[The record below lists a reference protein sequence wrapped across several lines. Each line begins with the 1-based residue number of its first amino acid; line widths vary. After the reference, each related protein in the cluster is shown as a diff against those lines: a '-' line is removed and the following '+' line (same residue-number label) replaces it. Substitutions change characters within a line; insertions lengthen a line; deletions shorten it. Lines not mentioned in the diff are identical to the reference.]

1 MTLHTPLLI
10 VNLKEYDEVL
20 GDRPVTIAKV
30 ARKLFDKYKI
40 NILIAPPD
48 PMIDNISKIVLTVS
62 QHIEPYEPGA
72 HTGALLAKEVKE
84 LGAVGSI
91 INHSEK
97 RMPAEDVKKC
107 IDLCREYDLV
117 SIVCAQNSK
126 EAGEL
131 AKFNPDFIA
140 IEPPELIGGDI
151 SVSTAEPEIITNS
164 VNEVKRNSLRTN
176 VLCGAGVKTRED
188 VKKAIELGAKGILVA
203 SGVVK
208 SSNIEKSIEELV
220 KGMR

>member
-1 MTLHTPLLI
+1 MTLKLPVLI

-20 GDRPVTIAKV
+20 GDNPVTIAEV
-30 ARKLFDKYKI
+30 ARKLFEKYKI

-48 PMIDNISKIVLTVS
+48 PMIDNISKIILTVS
-62 QHIEPYEPGA
+62 QHLDPYEPGA

-84 LGAVGSI
+84 LGAIGSL

-97 RMPAEDVKKC
+97 RIPPEDVKKC
-107 IDLCREYDLV
+107 VDLCREYDLI

-140 IEPPELIGGDI
+140 VEPSELIGGDV

-164 VNEVKRNSLRTN
+164 VNEVKKNSLRTSL
-176 VLCGAGVKTRED
+176 LCGAGVKTKAD
-188 VKKAIELGAKGILVA
+188 VKKAIELGAKGVLVA

-208 SSNIEKSIEELV
+208 SPNVEKAMEELV
-220 KGMR
+220 KGMK

>member
-1 MTLHTPLLI
+1 MMLKPPLLI

-20 GDRPVTIAKV
+20 GDNPVIIAKV
-30 ARKLFDKYKI
+30 ARKLYDKYKI

-48 PMIDNISKIVLTVS
+48 PMIDNISKIILTIA
-62 QHIEPYEPGA
+62 QHIDPYEPGA

-91 INHSEK
+91 INHSE
-97 RMPAEDVKKC
+97 RRIPADDVKKC
-107 IDLCREYDLV
+107 VDLCKEYDLISV
-117 SIVCAQNSK
+117 VCAQNSK

-140 IEPPELIGGDI
+140 VEPPELIGGDV
-151 SVSTAEPEIITNS
+151 SVSTAEPEIIKNS
-164 VNEVKRNSLRTN
+164 VNEVKKNSLRTN
-176 VLCGAGVKTRED
+176 LLCGAGVKTKED
-188 VKKAIELGAKGILVA
+188 VKKAIELGAKGVLVA

-208 SSNIEKSIEELV
+208 SPNVEKAMEELIR
-220 KGMR
+220 GMR

>member
-1 MTLHTPLLI
+1 MLKLPVLI

-48 PMIDNISKIVLTVS
+48 PMIDNTSEITLTIA
-62 QHIEPYEPGA
+62 QHMEPFEPGA
-72 HTGALLAKEVKE
+72 HTGALLAKEIKE
-84 LGAVGSI
+84 LGAIGSI

-97 RMPAEDVKKC
+97 RMPPEDVKKC
-107 IDLCREYDLV
+107 VDLCKQYDLISV
-117 SIVCAQNSK
+117 VCAQSSK
-126 EAGEL
+126 EAGEH

-140 IEPPELIGGDI
+140 VEPPELIGGDV
-151 SVSTAEPEIITNS
+151 SVSTAEPEIIKNS
-164 VNEVKRNSLRTN
+164 VDEVKKNSLRTN
-176 VLCGAGVKTRED
+176 LLCGAGVKTKDD
-188 VKKAIELGAKGILVA
+188 VKKAIELGAKGVLVA

-208 SSNIEKSIEELV
+208 SPNVEKAMEELI
-220 KGMR
+220 KGMK

>member
-1 MTLHTPLLI
+1 MTLKLPVLI

-20 GDRPVTIAKV
+20 GDNPVTIAKV

-48 PMIDNISKIVLTVS
+48 PMIDNISKIILTVS
-62 QHIEPYEPGA
+62 QHLDPYEPGA
-72 HTGALLAKEVKE
+72 HTGTLLAKEVKE
-84 LGAVGSI
+84 LGAIGSL

-97 RMPAEDVKKC
+97 RISPEDVKKC
-107 IDLCREYDLV
+107 VDLCREYDLI

-140 IEPPELIGGDI
+140 VEPSELIGGDV

-164 VNEVKRNSLRTN
+164 VNEVKKNSLRTSL
-176 VLCGAGVKTRED
+176 LCGAGVKTKDD
-188 VKKAIELGAKGILVA
+188 VKKAIELGAKGVLVA

-208 SSNIEKSIEELV
+208 SPNVEKAMEELI

>member
-1 MTLHTPLLI
+1 MLKIPLLI

-20 GDRPVTIAKV
+20 GENPIKFAEIAD
-30 ARKLFDKYKI
+30 KLSKKHNI

-48 PMIDNISKIVLTVS
+48 PMIDNISKIALTVS
-62 QHIEPYEPGA
+62 QHIEPFEPGA

-84 LGAVGSI
+84 LGAIGSL

-97 RMPAEDVKKC
+97 RIPVEDIKKC
-107 IDLCREYDLV
+107 VDLCKEYDLI
-117 SIVCAQNSK
+117 SIVCAQNNK

-140 IEPPELIGGDI
+140 VEPPELIGGEV
-151 SVSTAEPEIITNS
+151 SVSTAEPEIIKNS
-164 VNEVKRNSLRTN
+164 VDAVKAVSSRTY

-188 VKKAIELGAKGILVA
+188 VKKAIELGAKGVLVA

-208 SSNIEKSIEELV
+208 SGNVENAMEELV
-220 KGMR
+220 KGMK